1 MDLQAPPPALPPVQP
16 AIGNFSPWLENEFQ
30 ESHFADLR
38 IRKRVYMFFEQLAGS
53 FGQTIALACQDWANT
68 KAAYRLLDNS
78 RVEEGEILAE
88 HFQATAHARA
98 LNRVFCWCSMTPRS
112 LCTSEKIRRR

>member
-16 AIGNFSPWLENEFQ
+16 AIGNFAPWVENEFQ

-38 IRKRVYMFFEQLAGS
+38 IRKRVYMFVEQLAGS
-53 FGQTIALACQDWANT
+53 FGQTIPLACQDWANT

-78 RVEEGEILAE
+78 RVEEGAILAG
-88 HFQATAHARA
+88 HFQATAARA
-98 LNRVFCWCSMTPRS
+98 SAQEGLLLVLHDTTEFVY
-112 LCTSEKIRRR
+112 K